1 MLHCIDERRASTN
14 ARAVGLEQVFAPQV
28 DAGDEH
34 PAYDAHDH
42 AVGHHPACDAK
53 AHTAGVCHPGCGQ
66 AGVAVDDPACQ
77 AKGAATL
84 LPGVET
90 LLPVQNTV
98 VHHPVREKKHAGQ
111 NPAEGAATLL
121 PGVETLLPVQIGV
134 VVGDPACQAKGAAIL
149 LPGVAI
155 LLPVQIFPD
164 DQTDDHAAV
173 ISPACDAKQ
182 R

>member
-1 MLHCIDERRASTN
+1 MLHCIDERRASTNARAVGLEQVFAPQVDTN

-121 PGVETLLPVQIGV
+121 PGVETLLPVQI
-134 VVGDPACQAKGAAIL
+134 
-149 LPGVAI
+149 
-155 LLPVQIFPD
+155 FPD
-164 DQTDDHAAV
+164 DPTPC
-173 ISPACDAKQ
+173 SNLCCG

>member
-90 LLPVQNTV
+90 LLPVQ
-98 VHHPVREKKHAGQ
+98 
-111 NPAEGAATLL
+111 
-121 PGVETLLPVQIGV
+121 IGV

-164 DQTDDHAAV
+164 DQADDHAAVISPACDGKTVNDADDHAAV
-173 ISPACDAKQ
+173 ISPACDAK
-182 R
+182 RRR

>member
-53 AHTAGVCHPGCGQ
+53 AHTAGVCHPGF
-66 AGVAVDDPACQ
+66 
-77 AKGAATL
+77 
-84 LPGVET
+84 
-90 LLPVQNTV
+90 
-98 VHHPVREKKHAGQ
+98 KHAGQ
-111 NPAEGAATLL
+111 NPAKGAETLL

-164 DQTDDHAAV
+164 DQADDHAAVISPACDGKTVNDADDHAAV
-173 ISPACDAKQ
+173 ISPACDAK
-182 R
+182 RRR

>member
-1 MLHCIDERRASTN
+1 MLHCIDERRASTYARAVGLEQVFAPQVNTN

-66 AGVAVDDPACQ
+66 AGV
-77 AKGAATL
+77 
-84 LPGVET
+84 
-90 LLPVQNTV
+90 
-98 VHHPVREKKHAGQ
+98 
-111 NPAEGAATLL
+111 
-121 PGVETLLPVQIGV
+121 
-134 VVGDPACQAKGAAIL
+134 VVGDPACQAKGAETL
-149 LPGVAI
+149 FPGVET
-155 LLPVQIFPD
+155 LLPVQTCGPKP
-164 DQTDDHAAV
+164 
-173 ISPACDAKQ
+173 SKGSRNPAPGSRNPTPCSNWCCG

>member
-53 AHTAGVCHPGCGQ
+53 AHTAGVCHPGFKHAGQ
-66 AGVAVDDPACQ
+66 NP
-77 AKGAATL
+77 AKGAETL

-90 LLPVQNTV
+90 LLPVQT
-98 VHHPVREKKHAGQ
+98 
-111 NPAEGAATLL
+111 
-121 PGVETLLPVQIGV
+121 GV

-164 DQTDDHAAV
+164 DHAVDQHPTKTVNDADDHAAV
-173 ISPACDAKQ
+173 ISPACDAKL
-182 R
+182 RR